1 MTSILRFSG
10 ASRPSAPL
18 TLVYCLT
25 AQRTGMDRDDEQDL
39 VAAKRGGTGIRK
51 AANRRDW
58 QGRKDEHEKVPG
70 RFVAGDSSG
79 SAANLEGRRS

>member
-25 AQRTGMDRDDEQDL
+25 AKRIDADRDDERDL
-39 VAAKRGGTGIRK
+39 VAAKRGETGIRT
-51 AANRRDW
+51 AASRDDW
-58 QGRKDEHEKVPG
+58 QGPKTNTK
-70 RFVAGDSSG
+70 RFLIIFLPETAP
-79 SAANLEGRRS
+79 AAR